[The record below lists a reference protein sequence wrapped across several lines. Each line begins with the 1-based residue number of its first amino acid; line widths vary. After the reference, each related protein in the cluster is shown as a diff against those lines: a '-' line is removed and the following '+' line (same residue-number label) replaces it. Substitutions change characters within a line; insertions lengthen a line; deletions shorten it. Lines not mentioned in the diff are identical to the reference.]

1 MDGLQGIHEPP
12 KLDVDMTVSTFIW
25 GEGHEM
31 IWSAPAVTTEDPTV
45 CRSVYKHSRYRN
57 SQMLGR
63 APHIL
68 DPDPASL
75 YCLKIL
81 ES

>member
-1 MDGLQGIHEPP
+1 MGFRASTSPL

-31 IWSAPAVTTEDPTV
+31 IWSAPTVTTEDPTV
-45 CRSVYKHSRYRN
+45 RRSVYKHSRYRN